1 MPPVGSVNSSPMD
14 SSHQVMSM
22 SAASKT
28 SGPATSLATRNATSS
43 QASPDGRSPC
53 EWRAGT
59 TLDLFGP
66 APALANLSARQARAR
81 GFLTSGTY
89 GRPSSISSSSAA
101 LQSSMESRLQSVL
114 DSNGSTVFSMT
125 WRRSTTP
132 AGRPIFRL
140 VASRRPTSDSA
151 STGWLPTPRA
161 SMGTHMI
168 TWARAITGEHR
179 SQLEDYLA
187 WLYMEAGGQR
197 MRAVNVCPRLC
208 QTMMGYPRSW
218 LDSAMRLFRPSPPDS
233 SPQRCEPAELSL
245 T

>member
-1 MPPVGSVNSSPMD
+1 MPPVGFVNSSPMA
-14 SSHQVMSM
+14 SSHQATSM
-22 SAASKT
+22 NAASKT
-28 SGPATSLATRNATSS
+28 SGPATLSATRNAISS
-43 QASPDGRSPC
+43 QALPAGRSPC
-53 EWRAGT
+53 EWPAGK

-66 APALANLSARQARAR
+66 APALANLSARQAMAR

-101 LQSSMESRLQSVL
+101 LQASLESRLQSVL

-132 AGRPIFRL
+132 AQRPIFRL

-151 STGWLPTPRA
+151 SSGWLPTPRA

-187 WLYMEAGGQR
+187 WRYMEAGGQR

-208 QTMMGYPRSW
+208 QTMMGYPPSW
-218 LDSAMRLFRPSPPDS
+218 LASAMRSFRSSQPASLPP
-233 SPQRCEPAELSL
+233 RCEAIELSNP
-245 T
+245 